1 MENINLTN
9 HFLMAMP
16 TMKDSI
22 FSKTLTYICE
32 HNNYGALG
40 IVINRPTD
48 LNLMSLFKQLGIAQ
62 LDEPVNKLTPILFG
76 GPVQMDCGFVLHYPV
91 GKWQSTLAVNERIG
105 LTTSLDIMK
114 AIASDQGPEKTLV
127 ALGYAGWSPGQIES
141 ELSQNTW
148 LTVPASQ
155 EIIFNL
161 ASEEKFTAA
170 MQSLG
175 IRDAN
180 LSHEVG
186 HA

>member
-1 MENINLTN
+1 
-9 HFLMAMP
+9 
-16 TMKDSI
+16 
-22 FSKTLTYICE
+22 
-32 HNNYGALG
+32 
-40 IVINRPTD
+40 
-48 LNLMSLFKQLGIAQ
+48 
-62 LDEPVNKLTPILFG
+62 
-76 GPVQMDCGFVLHYPV
+76 
-91 GKWQSTLAVNERIG
+91 
-105 LTTSLDIMK
+105 MK

>member
-76 GPVQMDCGFVLHYPV
+76 GPVQMDCGFVLH
-91 GKWQSTLAVNERIG
+91 
-105 LTTSLDIMK
+105 
-114 AIASDQGPEKTLV
+114 
-127 ALGYAGWSPGQIES
+127 
-141 ELSQNTW
+141 
-148 LTVPASQ
+148 
-155 EIIFNL
+155 
-161 ASEEKFTAA
+161 
-170 MQSLG
+170 
-175 IRDAN
+175 
-180 LSHEVG
+180 
-186 HA
+186 